1 MQLHFLGTGAGVP
14 SKQRNTSALSLR
26 FLNDYNGALWFFDC
40 GEAMQHQ
47 ILHTSLKL
55 SKLTRIF
62 ITHLHGDHIFGLPG
76 LLGSRSFQG
85 GTSQLTIYGPKGLK
99 SFIETSLSISKTVLR
114 YPLAIEE
121 IKDNQTI
128 ELPHHFIKIKKLDHG
143 IDSYGYRII
152 EKNKPG
158 QLLVDKLKQLGIPPG
173 PVYKAIKNGE
183 QVQLED
189 GRIIDG
195 KEFIGPEK
203 KGKVITI
210 LGDTRPCEAAL
221 ELAENADV
229 LVHEATFMEKDRELA
244 YEYFHSTNVDAA
256 NTAKKANVSK
266 LILTHISSRYQNEQI
281 EELLKEAQAIFPETA
296 IAKDFSVFDI

>member
-1 MQLHFLGTGAGVP
+1 
-14 SKQRNTSALSLR
+14 
-26 FLNDYNGALWFFDC
+26 
-40 GEAMQHQ
+40 MQHQ

-55 SKLTRIF
+55 SKLTHIF

-99 SFIETSLSISKTVLR
+99 AFIETSLSISKTALR

-121 IKDNQTI
+121 IEDDQTI
-128 ELPHHFIKIKKLDHG
+128 ELPRHFINIKKLDHG

-158 QLLVDKLKQLGIPPG
+158 PLLVDKLKQLGIPPG
-173 PVYKAIKNGE
+173 PIYKALKNGE

-195 KEFIGPEK
+195 KDFVGPAK
-203 KGKVITI
+203 KGKIIAI
-210 LGDTRPCEAAL
+210 LGDTRPCKAAVL
-221 ELAENADV
+221 LAENADV
-229 LVHEATFMEKDRELA
+229 LVHEATFMENDRELA

-256 NTAKKANVSK
+256 NTAKKANASK
-266 LILTHISSRYQNEQI
+266 LILTHISSRYQNEQMD
-281 EELLKEAQAIFPETA
+281 ELLKEAQAIFPETSL
-296 IAKDFSVFDI
+296 AKDFSVFDI